1 MIDLVRRFF
10 EKVTSSGPEGRESDP
25 RHDVRVAA
33 CALLLEMAQIDGQF
47 DDAEKERILGIL
59 KRGYQ
64 LSPEGADSL
73 LQASRQELEGSVDLW
88 QFTRLINQN
97 YSSEEKIAILET
109 VWEIAFTDG
118 RLEKHEDYLAHK
130 MANLLHL
137 DHEQLIGAKLRAR
150 EKVASRSANPPQA
163 SDR

>member
-1 MIDLVRRFF
+1 MIDLVRRFY
-10 EKVTSSGPEGRESDP
+10 EKVTPSGPKDRESDP
-25 RHDVRVAA
+25 AHDVRVAT
-33 CALLLEMAQIDGQF
+33 CALLLEMAQIDGRL

-59 KRGYQ
+59 KREYE
-64 LSPEGADSL
+64 LSGECAEAL
-73 LQASRQELEGSVDLW
+73 LEASRQELEGSIDLW
-88 QFTRLINQN
+88 KFTRLINEN
-97 YSSEEKIAILET
+97 YSPEEKIAILET

-150 EKVASRSANPPQA
+150 EKVAL
-163 SDR
+163 DRKSVV